1 MHGLEKDPDEVTV
14 VKFVDGDFV
23 KVQKDMNFRETTH
36 EKCAPYADG
45 IWVDANMPMREWPF
59 LLYRS
64 AHEYR
69 SMTQDELS
77 EDVAKKQAQ
86 KGERELL
93 QIIEQIERRLQ
104 DKAEVAEDIKEI
116 YVVAKSEGFDTK
128 IMRIVIRERAM
139 DEAAREERDM
149 LVDTYMRALGD
160 YASSPLGLAA
170 IARVGQ

>member
-1 MHGLEKDPDEVTV
+1 MKPLNVADTVVDEKLWNQCKSLVAVRPIKPAVLPNRIGAMHGLEKDPDEVTV

-36 EKCAPYADG
+36 EKCSPYADG

-77 EDVAKKQAQ
+77 EDVAKKGAQ
-86 KGERELL
+86 KGEREL
-93 QIIEQIERRLQ
+93 RLMELKDQ
-104 DKAEVAEDIKEI
+104 G
-116 YVVAKSEGFDTK
+116 KS
-128 IMRIVIRERAM
+128 V
-139 DEAAREERDM
+139 
-149 LVDTYMRALGD
+149 
-160 YASSPLGLAA
+160 
-170 IARVGQ
+170 